1 MYNYYIDS
9 IVIQKKKEAQIA
21 NQIVNNP
28 LYQPV
33 VQPTTSSN
41 NVSLDLGQAEAQRQA
56 EEARKQQEK
65 KKRDLY
71 NKACT
76 DLLNGQRYAQ
86 ELAAIYQKE
95 QNDYVYYIAQFPSI
109 DWLTEDE
116 RKQYQY
122 SDFLQPFT
130 ESQKI
135 KLIVIGRE
143 RSITMDDIRRLDIDE
158 SLTNQGIMDF
168 FNTSLRG
175 NRLGLSVADL
185 DQQFNSYAKAQRSQ
199 LLGFAGM
206 AAAMAW
212 VASYNASGLSYSN
225 VSESQFTRF
234 NFNETNSKYNIEGTR
249 GTVDDFIKANVN
261 PNFQQNV
268 KNAFTSD
275 AKATTLTK
283 DLTVYRY
290 HGGTSSGKSYWYT
303 PNLTSN
309 PAADLALPAGN
320 TYQYV
325 DTYIIPKGTTILEGT
340 VAPNFGQPG
349 GGYQIYVPNPTVV
362 IPK

>member
-1 MYNYYIDS
+1 MEVFDKPVKVYNFEVEDWHTYYVTEQGVLVHNAKNYDGNGNTG
-9 IVIQKKKEAQIA
+9 V
-21 NQIVNNP
+21 
-28 LYQPV
+28 
-33 VQPTTSSN
+33 
-41 NVSLDLGQAEAQRQA
+41 G
-56 EEARKQQEK
+56 
-65 KKRDLY
+65 
-71 NKACT
+71 NK
-76 DLLNGQRYAQ
+76 
-86 ELAAIYQKE
+86 
-95 QNDYVYYIAQFPSI
+95 
-109 DWLTEDE
+109 
-116 RKQYQY
+116 
-122 SDFLQPFT
+122 
-130 ESQKI
+130 
-135 KLIVIGRE
+135 
-143 RSITMDDIRRLDIDE
+143 
-158 SLTNQGIMDF
+158 
-168 FNTSLRG
+168 
-175 NRLGLSVADL
+175 
-185 DQQFNSYAKAQRSQ
+185 
-199 LLGFAGM
+199 
-206 AAAMAW
+206 
-212 VASYNASGLSYSN
+212 
-225 VSESQFTRF
+225 
-234 NFNETNSKYNIEGTR
+234 GTR
-249 GTVDDFIKANVN
+249 STVDDFIKANVN